1 MKYKEFL
8 MLQLFADGG
17 ETDPPSKDQEGGG
30 SKDSDPEAKDQ
41 KKTETKPGAKYT
53 DEDVKEIL
61 NSKFDEWIR
70 ERQKKEDEAK
80 RLENMTA
87 KEKEELENEELR
99 KKVDDLLKKEALSNM
114 SKVARNMLSEK
125 GINIS
130 DDLLLMMVV
139 DDADKT
145 KAAVESFAN
154 MFQDEVKK
162 AVANALKGE
171 PPKKG
176 DPSGITKEQ
185 IMKVENRAER
195 QRLIREN
202 MHLFNK

>member
-1 MKYKEFL
+1 
-8 MLQLFADGG
+8 MLFRSGG
-17 ETDPPSKDQEGGG
+17 ETDPQSKDQEGGG
-30 SKDSDPEAKDQ
+30 SKDSDPETKDQ

-154 MFQDEVKK
+154 MFQDEDRKSV
-162 AVANALKGE
+162 V
-171 PPKKG
+171 
-176 DPSGITKEQ
+176 
-185 IMKVENRAER
+185 
-195 QRLIREN
+195 
-202 MHLFNK
+202 